1 MTQLNKSINENNAIK
16 LKTLRPLVDIYESD
30 EGVVLMGD
38 LPGVELEQLEIQ
50 VEGKVL
56 SIEGKVAATN
66 TQDSEVELDMIVQSV
81 YQRSFSLSE
90 GLDFTRIDA
99 ELKSGLLTINVP
111 KKAAEAPQKITVRA
125 A

>member
-90 GLDFTRIDA
+90 SLDFTRIDA

>member
-56 SIEGKVAATN
+56 SIEGKVAATS
-66 TQDSEVELDMIVQSV
+66 TQNSEVELDMIVQSV

>member
-56 SIEGKVAATN
+56 SIEGKVAATS
-66 TQDSEVELDMIVQSV
+66 TQNSEVELDMIVQSV

-111 KKAAEAPQKITVRA
+111 KKVAEALQKITVRA